1 MKKLLIYFLSFFIIL
16 SGCDSLELEETDP
29 NNFKDAT
36 PDLLIKAPMLAQTL
50 VIEGELARLAGIFS
64 NQFTGSDRQ
73 YVSYNSYN
81 IVSGDFDN
89 IWGNVYADGV
99 AQCRIIREKA
109 VEINNDEL
117 EGIAMIIEANI
128 LGVAAALWGDVPNT
142 EACDDV
148 EFPQPS
154 FDGQLTVYNAAI
166 QLLNT
171 AITKVGGAGGN
182 SYGSDVI
189 DASVRDNMLW
199 TDVAYSIQARLY
211 LHIGDYTNAIAS
223 ANLGIADGDSDWL
236 INHDDSD
243 NWTDGIMNIYWNF
256 MQWNRYGYLGADDAY
271 LPQLLINNTDPRYDY
286 YYYSGDPYDITPF
299 AWYGGIFQNDHSFPV
314 ITYYETQLII
324 AESEMVDGTPDPA
337 AALVALN
344 NVRAYWDARLD
355 DMWGDDDYFLPY
367 LATDFATNADLL
379 EAILTEKYI
388 SCYGQ
393 LESWNDMRRTD
404 NYIGIPLKTGTTD
417 YPRRFPIPQNEID
430 ANVNASVIDIYVET
444 PVNAGAY
451 PGL

>member
-1 MKKLLIYFLSFFIIL
+1 M
-16 SGCDSLELEETDP
+16 ELEETDP

-81 IVSGDFDN
+81 IVAGDFDN
-89 IWGNVYADGV
+89 IWGNVWADGV

-109 VEINNDEL
+109 AEINDDEL

-142 EACDDV
+142 EACNDV

-154 FDGQLTVYNAAI
+154 FDGQLSVYNAAI

-199 TDVAYSIQARLY
+199 TEVAYSIQARLY

-223 ANLGIADGDSDWL
+223 ANLGINDGNADWL
-236 INHDDSD
+236 INHDGEAGL
-243 NWTDGIMNIYWNF
+243 DGLVNIYWNF

-271 LPQLLINNTDPRYDY
+271 LPQLMDADDDVSIPGPDSDPRYDY
-286 YYYSGDPYDITPF
+286 YYSSGDPYDIDPF
-299 AWYGGIFQNDHSFPV
+299 ASTPDWGSEGGIFQHDHSFPV

-324 AESEMVDGTPDPA
+324 AECEMIDGTPDPA
-337 AALVALN
+337 AALAALN
-344 NVRAYWDARLD
+344 NVRAYWDDRLD
-355 DMWGDDDYFLPY
+355 EMWGEDSYFTPY
-367 LATDFATNADLL
+367 APGDFATNADLL

-404 NYIGIPLKTGTTD
+404 NYIGIPLKAGTTN
-417 YPRRFPIPQNEID
+417 YPKRLPIPQNEID
-430 ANVNASVIDIYVET
+430 ANVNATVIDIYVET